1 MSETRV
7 TVYVPCD
14 VVEVKVRVGY
24 GDSLSAM
31 EELVLRAVHAGQS
44 DVAQLSAALGLPRR
58 LVNDFIYDLW
68 RHDHLVID
76 PARRTVAVSDEVARC
91 LDAGEPE
98 RLRGAEA
105 TPETLELMVDKLT
118 GLVRA
123 AAGRMRPGNGRMTV
137 PVEDGDIR
145 LQDAREAD
153 VLAAL
158 NAAQRR
164 PRADGAAGRERADAA
179 ITGRA
184 RRVRSFRIPPRD
196 LQQSAGRRW
205 TPLQVVPVW
214 DEESQR
220 LVVTVTDE
228 AYPAELR
235 EPASERLTRLAAEFP
250 TKPVFV
256 ELRKRAE
263 ARLVEPPSAES
274 VLTRLEQR
282 VTGTVDI
289 PAGQRMNWHDELT
302 ADADRLAGL
311 LRARVDRE
319 LPAEVVPGD
328 AHPEMVVRLI
338 RQARTQ
344 LVIAGPWLTYGAVTR
359 VLDELARAAERG
371 VVIVLLWGADRD
383 SLFED
388 QDDKVR
394 NALYDLKAD
403 SPGGP
408 RRRVV
413 IPETSVGTHAK
424 VLLVDDRAAL
434 VTSRNLLSSSGA
446 HAEVGV
452 LLRARGP
459 GECAPIEELLR
470 WARRSVPSYD
480 QAQLLTVRH
489 ADFVAAA
496 RLQGEEPGAPEP
508 QDEPPTADVDPPD
521 EDQTIAPASVRIW
534 AEGWQAHLRQ
544 CRAFLSSRTLPDVRV
559 VADAT
564 HRDLL
569 WVALRRAA
577 RRLVIASDG
586 ASAEVIDDRFLSAL
600 RGCLDRGVATTLVY
614 GSRKARGRDEA
625 LARLEALRGEY
636 PGLLHLIGPGETGH
650 VRDNH
655 AKVLVWDDDA
665 VVGSF
670 NYLSFEGRYG
680 RQRPASELSVRL
692 TVPEVADA
700 VAAAVGAAPVPRPAA
715 RPATGP
721 AAPSGTA
728 YAAAQRIIAGYRAG
742 APPLAELVR
751 DVLAATPD
759 PWQVLD
765 ALDEDAPAEE
775 PAADDSLNGD
785 LPDAAAPRD
794 LLRVVAARCLA
805 DHSGRAAEAAA
816 TRWLA
821 WLIRDRWQEGA
832 FVEAAVL
839 RRTLAD
845 PSVSPTAALTLL
857 GAARGTP
864 EFAQVLED
872 FVVGD
877 RRPAERIVG
886 VAAAAAGT
894 LLGPVEDPGILE
906 VVADDLVAAASTA
919 WTEDDAAS
927 WAGVWAD
934 FAAQVHAYWHGDGQR
949 PGAYQAV
956 PLDVMRAGLGG
967 AQLERSRA
975 EAWRTLDRL
984 LQHAAGSTYNHTVSR
999 RTHHSLF
1006 DDATGE
1012 FARLRRILDE
1022 RAAAKTASPLPV
1034 AQRDAR
1040 AAEALRDWLDALPTH
1055 DMAAFVTAA
1064 SIKVLPRQHT
1074 PMHGSHLR
1082 SYVQRLDPI
1091 VRQVRHIVRE
1101 YGGAGTVEGAAL
1113 PGGTTE
1119 LARWLAGAWP
1129 SLEDSAAH
1137 LPATEARLA
1146 REFLTDMEDLMRW
1159 GAEHG

>member
-14 VVEVKVRVGY
+14 VVEVQVRVGY
-24 GDSLSAM
+24 GDSLSSM
-31 EELVLRAVHAGQS
+31 EELVLRAVHAGLN
-44 DVAQLSAALGLPRR
+44 DVAQLSTALGLPRR
-58 LVNDFIYDLW
+58 LVNDFVYDLW

-76 PARRTVAVSDEVARC
+76 PARRTVVVSDEVARH

-123 AAGRMRPGNGRMTV
+123 AAGPMRPGNWRMTV
-137 PVEDGDIR
+137 PVEDSDFR

-164 PRADGAAGRERADAA
+164 RRGDDAA
-179 ITGRA
+179 EEGRAGASVTGRT

-205 TPLQVVPVW
+205 TPLQVAPVW
-214 DEESQR
+214 DEDSER

-228 AYPAELR
+228 TYPAELR

-256 ELRKRAE
+256 ELRRLAE

-289 PAGQRMNWHDELT
+289 PAGQRLNWHDELT
-302 ADADRLAGL
+302 AEADRLDRL

-319 LPAEVVPGD
+319 LPAQVVPGD
-328 AHPEMVVRLI
+328 AHPETVVGLI

-344 LVIAGPWLTYGAVTR
+344 LVIAGPWLTYGAIST
-359 VLDELARAAERG
+359 VLDELDRAADRG

-383 SLFED
+383 SLLED

-403 SPGGP
+403 RPGGP

-424 VLLVDDRAAL
+424 VLLADDRAAL
-434 VTSRNLLSSSGA
+434 VTSRNLLSSSGGL
-446 HAEVGV
+446 AEVGV

-459 GECAPIEELLR
+459 GQCAPIEELLR

-496 RLQGEEPGAPEP
+496 RLHGEEPDDPEP
-508 QDEPPTADVDPPD
+508 LDEPPAANVDPPD
-521 EDQTIAPASVRIW
+521 EDQAVAPASVRIW

-544 CRAFLSSRTLPDVRV
+544 CRDFLSSRALPDVRV
-559 VADAT
+559 VTDAT

-586 ASAEVIDDRFLSAL
+586 ASAEVIDDRFVNAL

-614 GSRKARGRDEA
+614 GGRNARGRAKA
-625 LARLEALRGEY
+625 LARLEALRGDY
-636 PGLLHLIGPGETGH
+636 PGLLTLIGPEAGNG
-650 VRDNH
+650 RDNH

-692 TVPEVADA
+692 TGQEAADA
-700 VAAAVGAAPVPRPAA
+700 VATAVGAARVPRPAD
-715 RPATGP
+715 RPTTGP
-721 AAPSGTA
+721 AAPSGAA
-728 YAAAQRIIAGYRAG
+728 YAAAQRIIAGYRAD
-742 APPLAELVR
+742 APLAELVR
-751 DVLAATPD
+751 DVLAAAPD

-765 ALDEDAPAEE
+765 ALTEDAPAGET
-775 PAADDSLNGD
+775 AADDSLAGD
-785 LPDAAAPRD
+785 VPDAAAPRD

-805 DHSGRAAEAAA
+805 DHRDRTDEAVSA
-816 TRWLA
+816 RWLT

-839 RRTLAD
+839 RRTLPDRSAA
-845 PSVSPTAALTLL
+845 PTAALALL

-864 EFAQVLED
+864 DFPQVLDD
-872 FVVGD
+872 FVVED
-877 RRPAERIVG
+877 LRPAERIVG

-894 LLGPVEDPGILE
+894 LLGPVADTDPLD
-906 VVADDLVAAASTA
+906 VVADGLVAAASTA
-919 WTEDDAAS
+919 WTEDDAEA

-956 PLDVMRAGLGG
+956 PLDVMRAALGG
-967 AQLERSRA
+967 AELERSRA
-975 EAWRTLDRL
+975 EAWRILDRL
-984 LQHAAGSTYNHTVSR
+984 LRHAAASNFNHTVSN

-1006 DDATGE
+1006 DEATGE

-1022 RAAAKTASPLPV
+1022 RADADAASLP
-1034 AQRDAR
+1034 AAERDAR
-1040 AAEALRDWLDALPTH
+1040 AAEALRDWLDALPTL
-1055 DMAAFVTAA
+1055 DMADFVTAA
-1064 SIKVLPRQHT
+1064 SAKVLRKQYT
-1074 PMHGSHLR
+1074 PMQGSHLR
-1082 SYVQRLDPI
+1082 SYVQRLDP
-1091 VRQVRHIVRE
+1091 VVQQVRHIVEDHGRADTAE
-1101 YGGAGTVEGAAL
+1101 AAAL
-1113 PGGTTE
+1113 PGETAE

-1129 SLEDSAAH
+1129 SLEDSAAR
-1137 LPATEARLA
+1137 LPAAEARLA
-1146 REFLTDMEDLMRW
+1146 REFLTDLEDLMRW
-1159 GAEHG
+1159 GADHG